1 MNYTI
6 SGYAGKWRIKDG
18 LTFLDHVF
26 KTKSDANL
34 VINLLKIGNSFEDAI
49 KRAGV
54 K

>member
-18 LTFLDHVF
+18 LNYLDHVF

-34 VINLLKIGNSFEDAI
+34 VIALLNMGNSFEEAI
-49 KRAGV
+49 KKAGV